1 MDAAKAAATSITGC
15 SSSSCVPRGGRTSPA
30 SRCHMFC
37 CSCIGKAAGA
47 GRQAGARR
55 GSSSRSK
62 QTGNR
67 HASQCLVAR
76 TSMHGQAVAVSQRCV
91 HSLSQWLQAAR
102 GGSQKMCVSSACSQV
117 LSLRC
122 AEPAQ
127 MCDLHWESSMSAAM
141 DGRGKSC
148 VMCWAVTLMRCGLVH
163 GCCSRRP
170 CAFNLHLLTCAACA
184 LLRRCRS
191 LLLY

>member
-1 MDAAKAAATSITGC
+1 
-15 SSSSCVPRGGRTSPA
+15 
-30 SRCHMFC
+30 
-37 CSCIGKAAGA
+37 
-47 GRQAGARR
+47 
-55 GSSSRSK
+55 
-62 QTGNR
+62 
-67 HASQCLVAR
+67 
-76 TSMHGQAVAVSQRCV
+76 MHGQAVAVSQRCV

>member
-1 MDAAKAAATSITGC
+1 
-15 SSSSCVPRGGRTSPA
+15 
-30 SRCHMFC
+30 MFC
-37 CSCIGKAAGA
+37 HTRFFQPCS
-47 GRQAGARR
+47 RARPR
-55 GSSSRSK
+55 RRSSSRSK

-127 MCDLHWESSMSAAM
+127 MCDVHWESSMSAAM

-163 GCCSRRP
+163 GCCSLSRRP
-170 CAFNLHLLTCAACA
+170 CAFNLQLLTCAACA

>member
-1 MDAAKAAATSITGC
+1 MSQ
-15 SSSSCVPRGGRTSPA
+15 GRP
-30 SRCHMFC
+30 C
-37 CSCIGKAAGA
+37 
-47 GRQAGARR
+47 GRRPPSDHARR
-55 GSSSRSK
+55 RSSSRSK